1 MQSHIYPTSELS
13 LSLDSLQTTIA
24 RDLSQL
30 TRPSPDSA
38 TKARRRKETYIAKMS
53 NENSPPPS
61 PSARRASF
69 SPGQKFSELFGRPT
83 SVSGAAAATSAY
95 PGSIAN
101 AAANAQKHQGRRMSI
116 STLGLS
122 GSPTQTSPFAG
133 SSARRESCS
142 SGGSGSPGI
151 DENAIEEGD
160 AGPNAAPSSPFARR
174 MSFGARALRDVRTG
188 NGNFN
193 GRASINCLASS
204 PSAHRRDL
212 SSSHTSTS
220 TSEYPKRQSN
230 AVSQR
235 SGEGFNWSDQLRSRA
250 ERSSSITSPTSP
262 PAPIAPRQH
271 QRAVSTTVME
281 APVKEMPKAP
291 KAPDHFQERILKGD
305 FYMD

>member
-1 MQSHIYPTSELS
+1 
-13 LSLDSLQTTIA
+13 
-24 RDLSQL
+24 
-30 TRPSPDSA
+30 
-38 TKARRRKETYIAKMS
+38 MS

-69 SPGQKFSELFGRPT
+69 SPGQKLSELFGRSG
-83 SVSGAAAATSAY
+83 SVCGGAAATSAY
-95 PGSIAN
+95 PGSIAS
-101 AAANAQKHQGRRMSI
+101 AAANAQKHQGRRMSVT
-116 STLGLS
+116 TLGLS

-133 SSARRESCS
+133 PLGRRESCS
-142 SGGSGSPGI
+142 SGGSGSI

-160 AGPNAAPSSPFARR
+160 AGPNATPSSPFARR

-193 GRASINCLASS
+193 GRASVNSLASS
-204 PSAHRRDL
+204 PSAHRRNL

-220 TSEYPKRQSN
+220 ENPKRLSN
-230 AVSQR
+230 SVSQR

-250 ERSSSITSPTSP
+250 ERSSSITSPISP
-262 PAPIAPRQH
+262 PAPTAPRQH

-281 APVKEMPKAP
+281 APVKEIPKTP

>member
-1 MQSHIYPTSELS
+1 
-13 LSLDSLQTTIA
+13 
-24 RDLSQL
+24 
-30 TRPSPDSA
+30 
-38 TKARRRKETYIAKMS
+38 MS
-53 NENSPPPS
+53 NENTPPPS

-69 SPGQKFSELFGRPT
+69 SPGQKLSELFGRST
-83 SVSGAAAATSAY
+83 SVSGGPAGTSAY
-95 PGSIAN
+95 PGSIAS
-101 AAANAQKHQGRRMSI
+101 AAANAQKQQGRRVSI

-133 SSARRESCS
+133 PLARRESCS

-151 DENAIEEGD
+151 DENAVEEGD
-160 AGPNAAPSSPFARR
+160 AGPSPVPSSPFARR

-204 PSAHRRDL
+204 PSAHRREM

-220 TSEYPKRQSN
+220 EHPKRLSN

-262 PAPIAPRQH
+262 PAPTAPRQH

-281 APVKEMPKAP
+281 APVKEVPKTP